1 MISEEFLKK
10 LSILPT
16 DQIWVINPMDHPV
29 LTPENSI
36 ILDLPSWICIVSASI
51 DELIQLATH
60 YKESL
65 LKARAIWFYYPKKTG
80 QIKSDLTRDV
90 CWKILVPLGFTPNSQ
105 ISIDDTWSALRFK
118 PIENTSIW
126 VEKYLDKSTI
136 KPKVKEKTPIE
147 IPTEL
152 MVQFEEFPKAKTFFD
167 TLSYACQREYVT
179 YVADAKKE
187 ETRIS
192 RSNKTIEALLN
203 HKKYRA

>member
-1 MISEEFLKK
+1 MISTEFLKK
-10 LSILPT
+10 LSILPS
-16 DQIWVINPMDHPV
+16 DQIWVINPKDYPV
-29 LTPENSI
+29 LTPENSN
-36 ILDLPSWICIVSASI
+36 ILDSPSWICIVSASI
-51 DELIQLATH
+51 DELTELATYH
-60 YKESL
+60 KESF

-126 VEKYLDKSTI
+126 VDKFLDKSTTKL
-136 KPKVKEKTPIE
+136 KPKEKTPIE

-152 MVQFEEFPKAKTFFD
+152 VVQLEEFPKAKTFFD

-179 YVADAKKE
+179 YVAEAKKE

-192 RSNKTIEALLN
+192 RSNKTIETLLN
-203 HKKYRA
+203 HKKYRS